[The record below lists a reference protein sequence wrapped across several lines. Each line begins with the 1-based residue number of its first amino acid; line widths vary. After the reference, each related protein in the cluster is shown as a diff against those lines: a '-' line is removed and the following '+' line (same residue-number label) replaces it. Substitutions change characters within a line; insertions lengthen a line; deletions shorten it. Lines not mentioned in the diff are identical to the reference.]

1 MTDPD
6 TLQAVREGLF
16 QPERGLYVVPI
27 RHHSPAC
34 AWYLRKLI
42 SEVKPKH
49 VLIEAP
55 ADFAP
60 QIPLLLD
67 EATEP
72 PVALVALV
80 DPKGDRPRVAGYYP
94 FCAHSP
100 EYIAL
105 RDGHALGANL
115 QFIDAPAADKALRSN
130 PEQTEPLVFTDEHH
144 FDSNDYTRAL
154 TQATGCRD
162 GFELWD
168 HLFETQIGADDWQS
182 FFADVGVYCAGM
194 RMATPPETID
204 QTGDTTR
211 EAHMTHAVKTALGQG
226 GPVVVVVGGFH
237 APALIGDLSKT
248 PKPKA
253 ASAPTDCYLIR
264 YGFRALDAL
273 NGYAAGLPQPG
284 YYQHLWD
291 HPPKSKAGWRDITID
306 LLSEFSDKMRND
318 GHVISLPAQ
327 VEAIRIAE
335 GLSRLR
341 GRPGALR
348 HDLIDGV
355 QGALVKGESQGRDAI
370 ITALTSF
377 LCGDALGQIPGSAG
391 APPLVE
397 DIHRRARKHR
407 FDLSDTQTR
416 SRKLDIRRKDAH
428 LDASRFCHALT
439 LLNSPFAIREIG
451 PDYITGFRTELL
463 FEEWRYTWSPSVE
476 GHLIENAVL
485 GDDLPTACL
494 GHLMRAR
501 QIMINDGN
509 ARDLPEMVTLLSR
522 GILAGLGTELVQV
535 LNNLGEDIQNF
546 GTFSTTTHALR
557 RLMFL
562 ANATGPMRAPQELDL
577 TTTVQAAYNR
587 LVFLCDD
594 LPNTSDEQ
602 TAERLE
608 AIRTTT
614 EILRDAKTTN
624 LDPNTLSEA
633 LARVTD
639 TVENPVILG
648 ALLAVAVQSDLRPA
662 DDLPDAVAGR
672 LSGVSLNLEDRIGVL
687 RGILHTAP
695 LLLWHADGLLTVVD
709 EFLCALNEED
719 FLDLLPHLRLA
730 FTALNPRDTDRLAA
744 ELARIHDVQTG
755 SLLKTPDASEAD
767 LARALNIERGLLAS
781 LAQDNLTQWIEGAG
795 R

>member
-1 MTDPD
+1 VTDPD
-6 TLQAVREGLF
+6 TLQAVRAGLF

-34 AWYLRKLI
+34 AWYLRKLLA
-42 SEVKPKH
+42 EVKPKH

-67 EATEP
+67 EATAP

-100 EYIAL
+100 EFVAL
-105 RDGHALGANL
+105 RDGQALGANL
-115 QFIDAPAADKALRSN
+115 RFIDAPAADKALGRD

-168 HLFETQIGADDWQS
+168 HLFETQIGADDWQR
-182 FFADVGVYCAGM
+182 FFTDVGVYCTGM
-194 RMATPPETID
+194 RMATPPEVID

-211 EAHMTHAVKTALGQG
+211 ETHMAHAVKTALAQG

-237 APALIGDLSKT
+237 APALIGDLSKKT
-248 PKPKA
+248 KPKA
-253 ASAPTDCYLIR
+253 DSAPTDCYLIR
-264 YGFRALDAL
+264 YGFRALDTL

-291 HPPKSKAGWRDITID
+291 HPPASEEGWRAITID
-306 LLSEFSDKMRND
+306 LLSEFSDKMRAD

-355 QGALVKGESQGRDAI
+355 QGALVKGETQGRDAI
-370 ITALTSF
+370 VTALQSF
-377 LCGDALGQIPGSAG
+377 LCGDALGQIPAAAG

-397 DIHRRARKHR
+397 DVHRRARKHR
-407 FDLSDTQTR
+407 FDVTDTQTR

-428 LDASRFCHALT
+428 LAASRFCHALA
-439 LLNSPFAIREIG
+439 LIGSPFATREIG
-451 PDYITGFRTELL
+451 PDFITGNRTDLL
-463 FEEWRYTWSPSVE
+463 FEEWLYTWSPVVE

-485 GDDLPTACL
+485 GDDLLTACL
-494 GHLMRAR
+494 GHLIRAR
-501 QIMINDGN
+501 QMMISKGN

-522 GILAGLGTELVQV
+522 GILAGLGTELVAF
-535 LNNLGEDIQNF
+535 LTNLSQDVQSL

-562 ANATGPMRAPQELDL
+562 ANATGPMRAPDELDL
-577 TTTVQAAYNR
+577 SVTVRAAYGR
-587 LVFLCDD
+587 LIFLCDE
-594 LPNTSDEQ
+594 LPNTSDDQ
-602 TAERLE
+602 VAERLE

-614 EILRDAKTTN
+614 EILRDAKTSG
-624 LDPNTLSEA
+624 LDPDALSEA

-639 TVENPVILG
+639 RVENPVILG
-648 ALLAVAVQSDLRPA
+648 ALLAVAVQSGLRRA
-662 DDLPDAVAGR
+662 SDLPSAVAGR
-672 LSGVSLNLEDRIGVL
+672 LTGVSLDLADRIGVL

-695 LLLWHADGLLTVVD
+695 LLLWHADGLLAIVD
-709 EFLCALNEED
+709 DFLCALDEAD

-755 SLLKTPDASEAD
+755 SLLKTPAASEAD
-767 LARALNIERGLLAS
+767 LSRALDIERGLLAS
-781 LAQDNLTQWIEGAG
+781 LATDKLTDWIAG
-795 R
+795 VGK

>member
-6 TLQAVREGLF
+6 TLEAVRAGLF
-16 QPERGLYVVPI
+16 QPKRGLYVVPI

-42 SEVKPKH
+42 AQVKPKH

-67 EATEP
+67 KATEP

-105 RDGHALGANL
+105 RDGQAMGAKL
-115 QFIDAPAADKALRSN
+115 QFIDAPAADKALRSD

-154 TQATGCRD
+154 TQAVGCRD

-168 HLFETQIGADDWQS
+168 HLFEAQIGGADWDT

-194 RMATPPETID
+194 RMATPPEVID
-204 QTGDTTR
+204 ATGDATR
-211 EAHMTHAVKTALGQG
+211 EAHMAFAVNTALGQG

-248 PKPKA
+248 PKPDA

-291 HPPKSKAGWRDITID
+291 HPPDSEPGWRKITID
-306 LLSEFSDKMRND
+306 LLSEFSEKMRAD

-341 GRPGALR
+341 GRHGALR

-355 QGALVKGESQGRDAI
+355 QGALVKGESRGRDLI
-370 ITALTSF
+370 VTALQSF
-377 LCGDALGQIPGSAG
+377 LCGDALGQIPAAAG

-397 DIHRRARKHR
+397 DVHRRARKHR

-416 SRKLDIRRKDAH
+416 ARKLDIRRKDAH
-428 LDASRFCHALT
+428 LEASRFCHALA
-439 LLNSPFAIREIG
+439 LIASPFATREIG
-451 PDYITGFRTELL
+451 PDYITGSRTELL
-463 FEEWRYTWSPSVE
+463 FEEWRYTWSPAVE

-494 GHLMRAR
+494 GHLIRAR
-501 QIMINDGN
+501 QFMINEGN

-522 GILAGLGTELVQV
+522 GILAGLGTQIAPFLK
-535 LNNLGEDIQNF
+535 NLGQDIQNL

-562 ANATGPMRAPQELDL
+562 ANATGPMRAPKELDL
-577 TTTVQAAYNR
+577 STTVHAAYNR
-587 LVFLCDD
+587 LVFLCDE
-594 LPNTSDEQ
+594 LANTSEDQ
-602 TAERLE
+602 VGDRLE
-608 AIRTTT
+608 AIRTIT
-614 EILRDAKTTN
+614 EILRDAETAGI
-624 LDPNTLSEA
+624 DPETLSEA

-639 TVENPVILG
+639 HVENPVILG
-648 ALLAVAVQSDLRPA
+648 ALLAVAVQSGLRPA
-662 DDLPDAVAGR
+662 SDLPNAVAGR
-672 LSGVSLNLEDRIGVL
+672 LTGVSLELEDRIGVL

-695 LLLWHADGLLTVVD
+695 LLLWHADELLTVVD
-709 EFLCALNEED
+709 DFLCALDETD

-730 FTALNPRDTDRLAA
+730 FTALNPRDTDRLAG
-744 ELARIHDVQTG
+744 ELARIHGVQTG
-755 SLLKTPDASEAD
+755 SLLKTPKATEAD
-767 LARALNIERGLLAS
+767 LRRALEIERGLLAS
-781 LAQDNLTQWIEGAG
+781 LAGDKLTDWIAGAG
-795 R
+795 A